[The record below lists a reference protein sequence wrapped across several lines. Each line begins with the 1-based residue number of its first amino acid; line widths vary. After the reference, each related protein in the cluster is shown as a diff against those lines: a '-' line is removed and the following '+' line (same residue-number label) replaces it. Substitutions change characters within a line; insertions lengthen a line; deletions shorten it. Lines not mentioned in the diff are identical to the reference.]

1 MSTQCILLWSFLF
14 FGNQPP
20 LATANIGLFNTTTPL
35 EPDSLTKEIEQF
47 RMAARGLASEE
58 RFQEAFVQLDS
69 ATQLLLVQQQA
80 HSASSSLAY
89 VEAAPLFLW
98 LIGGLIAGFILFAGY
113 RHWLSIGTRRLKL
126 DPPTPASKPA
136 DTSPLASLS
145 SSPARLTNSPL
156 FLDQLRDVIT
166 DHLDHE
172 SFSIVDLATEM
183 QLSRGQ
189 LHRKVKALTDQSPS
203 VFMRTIRLQEA
214 YRLLLA
220 KAGNTSEV
228 AFSVGIPN
236 LAYFSR
242 VFKEEFG
249 FPPSH
254 LLRQKVKGEW
264 LEEVK

>member
-1 MSTQCILLWSFLF
+1 MSIQCIILWSFF
-14 FGNQPP
+14 WAGS
-20 LATANIGLFNTTTPL
+20 ATANIGLFNTTPPP
-35 EPDSLTKEIEQF
+35 ESDSLTKEIEQF

-58 RFQEAFVQLDS
+58 RFQEAFMQLDS
-69 ATQLLLVQQQA
+69 ATQLLLVQQQSL
-80 HSASSSLAY
+80 SANSLAY
-89 VEAAPLFLW
+89 PLEAGPIFSGF
-98 LIGGLIAGFILFAGY
+98 IGALLLAGFLLLAGY
-113 RHWLSIGTRRLKL
+113 RRWLSAEQQRLQIGPSLPSLPSSDTPPLTSRR
-126 DPPTPASKPA
+126 
-136 DTSPLASLS
+136 
-145 SSPARLTNSPL
+145 SSPAGPVNAQL
-156 FLDQLRDVIT
+156 FLAQLQGVIL
-166 DHLDHE
+166 DHLDQE

-189 LHRKVKALTDQSPS
+189 LHRKVKAFTAQSPS

-214 YRLLLA
+214 HRLLLA

-254 LLRQKVKGEW
+254 LLRQKK
-264 LEEVK
+264 LQ

>member
-1 MSTQCILLWSFLF
+1 MVCSQSLS
-14 FGNQPP
+14 
-20 LATANIGLFNTTTPL
+20 ATANIGLFNTITPP
-35 EPDSLTKEIEQF
+35 ESDSLAKEIQQF
-47 RMAARGLASEE
+47 RLAAEGLASQE

-80 HSASSSLAY
+80 LSASPSLPDFGADN
-89 VEAAPLFLW
+89 LFLW
-98 LIGGLIAGFILFAGY
+98 FIGVLVAGFLLFTGY
-113 RHWLSIGTRRLKL
+113 QYWLSSGVRRLKL
-126 DPPTPASKPA
+126 SPPTPALITA
-136 DTSPLASLS
+136 DTLPLANPK
-145 SSPARLTNSPL
+145 SSPARPTHTQL
-156 FLDQLRDVIT
+156 FLDQLRDVIF

-172 SFSIVDLATEM
+172 SFSIVDLAREM

-189 LHRKVKALTDQSPS
+189 LHRKVKALTAQSPS

-254 LLRQKVKGEW
+254 LLRQKEAGPVQKHH
-264 LEEVK
+264 